1 MFDRNRFPYRN
12 RFTRPRTTRSGRRL
26 TAATTAAAL
35 ALTGAGV
42 ATVALTGPAA
52 AEPVTIT
59 AADFT
64 DGTTGAWTAS
74 GSATLEVVPD
84 PDDAGNNVLSV
95 TRAADYEGLQ
105 SPAGIFEA
113 GATYDF
119 SMRARIAPAAEGETP
134 PESTGIRFVM
144 KPDYTWVGNTTITSE
159 WTTVTGSYTAA
170 ADADPSALQAYLG
183 TADQEGP
190 YTIMVDDILVTS
202 EDSGTDP
209 GTAPG
214 GAISPVPAPAYLA
227 DGTGN
232 VSALTFD
239 DGPNP
244 GTTPALLD
252 FLAEQDITATF
263 CVIGQNIEADGGAE
277 ILRRIVDEGHV
288 LCNHSTGY
296 ADMGD
301 WTADQVRADLVANLE
316 IIRQALGD
324 PNQKVPF
331 WRAPNGS
338 WGVTPDVAVEL
349 GMQPLDVRNTIA
361 DWETQDEATLTENLR
376 AAMVPGELVLAH
388 DGGGDRSGT
397 LAAVRTVVS
406 ERLADGWEF
415 VFPQGTPPA
424 SGTVLSTDF
433 EDGTLGGWGPR
444 NGADDSGF
452 GVAVTDAYAHESTY
466 SAGITNRESTGD
478 GIGLDVT
485 GTLQAGVTYDV
496 SAWVRFAD
504 GATPGDVWLSLAHT
518 SDGETTYDTLA
529 QFDGMSST
537 SWQQVMATFTM
548 PSADDALLYLETDYN
563 GENLS
568 DWYVDDIE
576 ISVPEPPVVEDLTP
590 IHETTDFPVG
600 VAIDARETTG
610 PAGELTAR
618 HFNQITGEN
627 HMKPEAWY
635 DEEGNFG
642 RHAQA
647 TALMDFAAA
656 NDVRVY
662 GHVLAWH
669 GQTPDWFFQDD
680 AGDPLPAD
688 TAGQEMLRER
698 LRTHIFAVAE
708 NLSADYGPFGSDTN
722 PLVAWDV
729 VNEVISDSGEYDD
742 GMRRSEWYRVLGEEF
757 VDLAFRYADE
767 AFNET
772 YAAPPSD
779 TVPERP
785 VTLFINDY
793 NTEQSG
799 KQDRYL
805 ALVERLLERGVPV
818 DGVGHQFHVNL
829 SLPVGALETALDR
842 FADLPVTQA
851 VTELDVTTGTPVT
864 QASLIEQG
872 YYYRDAFRVFRDHS
886 AGMYSA
892 TVWGLTDDRSWV
904 ADNGAPLLFDG
915 AYQAKPAYHGVVD
928 GELPAKLRTA
938 DVFAGDVPLDD
949 AATSS
954 LEWDKLPLHTFGT
967 DAGNARFQLRWAPDH
982 LTAYVSVDDATTSG
996 DAVTFALGEAE
1007 YVVARDGSGDA
1018 DAVTSELEGGYDVVV
1033 HLPLDGAAEG
1043 DTLDLDVRVSDD
1055 GEAAGAWN
1063 SPGTLGTLTLVE
1075 ELSYTEIPE
1084 AATAPVIDG
1093 VADAAY
1099 EAAEPV
1105 VTTKAVEGEDGAQ
1118 ATVSTTWQGSTLYVL
1133 ADVADPVIDVSG
1145 SDPWVQDSVE
1155 LYVDAGNA
1163 KNGGYRADDT
1173 QIRISAENVV
1183 SFGTGDEADQAARLT
1198 SAVQQTDDGY
1208 VVEAAIDLLEY
1219 GGLGTF
1225 HGLDFQ
1231 VNDASDGARTA
1242 IRNWADPTGAGYQS
1256 TAHWGVGRLVGAP
1269 GIENT
1274 VPPEIT
1280 GKARPGRLLTADPG
1294 EWSVEDVTLSYQ
1306 WLRDGEPI
1314 AGHPHA
1320 KHSGTGKTYKV
1331 KPWDAGHEL
1340 TVEVTAEAEG
1350 YDPVTAASEPVTVRH
1365 QNPWQWTW
1373 TWLLPFWHWPWR

>member
-1 MFDRNRFPYRN
+1 M
-12 RFTRPRTTRSGRRL
+12 
-26 TAATTAAAL
+26 
-35 ALTGAGV
+35 
-42 ATVALTGPAA
+42 
-52 AEPVTIT
+52 PVTIT
-59 AADFT
+59 EADFT

-74 GSATLEVVPD
+74 GSTTPEVVPD
-84 PDDAGNNVLSV
+84 PDDAANNVLSI
-95 TRAADYEGLQ
+95 TRAADYEGIQ
-105 SPAGIFEA
+105 SPTGIFEA

-119 SMRARIAPAAEGETP
+119 SMRARIAPAADGETHP
-134 PESTGIRFVM
+134 ASTGIRFVM
-144 KPDYTWVGNTTITSE
+144 KPDYDWIGNTTITSE
-159 WTTVTGSYTAA
+159 WTTVTGSFTAA
-170 ADADPSALQAYLG
+170 ADADPTALQAYLG
-183 TADQEGP
+183 SDDQEGP

-202 EDSGTDP
+202 EDGGTDP

-214 GAISPVPAPAYLA
+214 GAISPVATPAYLA
-227 DGTGN
+227 DGTGD

-239 DGPNP
+239 DGPDP

-252 FLAEQDITATF
+252 FLAERDITATF
-263 CVIGQNIEADGGAE
+263 CVIGQNIQADGGAE
-277 ILRRIVDEGHV
+277 LLRRIVDEGHV

-296 ADMGD
+296 ADMGG
-301 WTADQVRADLVANLE
+301 WSADEVRADMVANLR
-316 IIRQALGD
+316 IIRQALGN

-338 WGVTPDVAVEL
+338 WGVTPEVAVEL

-361 DWETQDEATLTENLR
+361 DWETQDETTLTENLR
-376 AAMVPGELVLAH
+376 AAMVPGEIVLAH

-397 LAAVRTVVS
+397 LAAVRTVVT

-415 VFPQGTPPA
+415 VLPQGTPPA
-424 SGTVLSTDF
+424 SGTVLATGF
-433 EDGTLGGWGPR
+433 EDGTLDGWGPR

-452 GVAVTDAYAHESTY
+452 SVAVTDTYAHESTY
-466 SAGITNRESTGD
+466 SAGITGRESTGD

-485 GTLQAGVTYDV
+485 EALRAGVVYDV

-518 SDGETTYDTLA
+518 SGGETTYDTVA

-537 SWQQVMATFTM
+537 SWQQVTASFTM
-548 PSADDALLYLETDYN
+548 PAADDALLYLETDYN

-568 DWYVDDIE
+568 DWYIDDIE

-590 IHETTDFPVG
+590 IHETADFPVG
-600 VAIDARETTG
+600 VAIDSRETTG
-610 PAGELTAR
+610 PAAELTTR
-618 HFNQITGEN
+618 HFDQITAEN

-635 DEEGNFG
+635 DDEGNFR
-642 RHAQA
+642 RHAET

-656 NDVRVY
+656 NDLRVY
-662 GHVLAWH
+662 GHVLVWH
-669 GQTPDWFFQDD
+669 SQTPDRFFQDD

-688 TAGQEMLRER
+688 AAGREILRER

-708 NLSADYGPFGSDTN
+708 NLAADYGPFGSDTN

-729 VNEVISDSGEYDD
+729 VNEVISDSGEHDD

-772 YAAPPSD
+772 YAATPSD

-805 ALVERLLERGVPV
+805 ALTERLLERGAPV

-829 SLPVGALETALDR
+829 SMPVSALETALDR
-842 FADLPVTQA
+842 FSGLPVTQA

-864 QASLIEQG
+864 QAALIEQG
-872 YYYRDAFRVFRDHS
+872 YYYRDAFRAFRERS
-886 AGMYSA
+886 ADMYSA
-892 TVWGLTDDRSWV
+892 TVWGLTDGRSWRV
-904 ADNGAPLLFDG
+904 DNGAPLVFDD

-928 GELPAKLRTA
+928 GELPATLRTA

-949 AATSS
+949 GATGS
-954 LEWDKLPLHTFGT
+954 LEWDKLPPHTFAAA
-967 DAGNARFQLRWAPDH
+967 DGNAGFQLRWAPDH
-982 LTAYVSVDDATTSG
+982 LTTYVSVDDATPSG
-996 DAVTFALGEAE
+996 DAVSLTLGDAS
-1007 YVVARDGSGDA
+1007 YTVARDGSGDA
-1018 DAVTSELEGGYDVVV
+1018 DAVVSERDGGYDVVV
-1033 HLPLDGAAEG
+1033 HLPLEAAAEG
-1043 DTLDLDVRVSDD
+1043 DTLGLDVRVSDG
-1055 GEAAGAWN
+1055 GEDAGAWN
-1063 SPGTLGTLTLVE
+1063 SPGALGTLTLVE
-1075 ELSYTEIPE
+1075 ELSYTEIPG
-1084 AATAPVIDG
+1084 AATAPVVDG
-1093 VADAAY
+1093 EADAAY

-1105 VTTKAVEGEDGAQ
+1105 VTTKAVEGEAGAE
-1118 ATVSTTWQGSTLYVL
+1118 ATVSATWHGSTLYVL
-1133 ADVADPVIDVSG
+1133 ADVADPTIDVAG
-1145 SDPWVQDSVE
+1145 SDPWIQDSVE

-1198 SAVQQTDDGY
+1198 SAVRQTDGGY
-1208 VVEAAIDLLEY
+1208 TVEAAIDLLEY

-1256 TAHWGVGRLVGAP
+1256 TAHWGVGRLVDAP
-1269 GIENT
+1269 GIRNT

-1280 GKARPGRLLTADPG
+1280 GKARPGRTLTADPG
-1294 EWSVEDVTLSYQ
+1294 EWSVDDVTLRYQ

-1314 AGHPHA
+1314 HRSHGKPT
-1320 KHSGTGKTYKV
+1320 GTGPTYRV
-1331 KPWDAGHEL
+1331 GPWDAGHEL
-1340 TVEVTAEAEG
+1340 AVEVTAEAEG
-1350 YDPVTAASEPVTVRH
+1350 YEPVAATSEPVTVRH
-1365 QNPWQWTW
+1365 GNPWQWTW
-1373 TWLLPFWHWPWR
+1373 NWLLPFWQWPWR

>member
-1 MFDRNRFPYRN
+1 M
-12 RFTRPRTTRSGRRL
+12 
-26 TAATTAAAL
+26 TAAATAAAL
-35 ALTGAGV
+35 ALTGTA
-42 ATVALTGPAA
+42 AALAMTSPAA
-52 AEPVTIT
+52 AAPVTIT
-59 AADFT
+59 EADFT

-74 GSATLEVVPD
+74 GSATLNVVPD
-84 PDDAGNNVLSV
+84 PDDAGNNVLSI
-95 TRAADYEGLQ
+95 TRAADYEGIQ
-105 SPAGIFEA
+105 SPTGIFEA

-119 SMRARIAPAAEGETP
+119 SMRARIAPAADGETQP
-134 PESTGIRFVM
+134 ASTGVRFVM
-144 KPDYTWVGNTTITSE
+144 KPDYDWIGNTTITSE
-159 WTTVTGSYTAA
+159 WTTVTGSFTAA
-170 ADADPSALQAYLG
+170 ADADPTALQAYLG
-183 TADQEGP
+183 TTDQDGP

-202 EDSGTDP
+202 EDSGNDP

-214 GAISPVPAPAYLA
+214 GAINPVPTPAYLA
-227 DGTGN
+227 DGTGD

-252 FLAEQDITATF
+252 FLAEHDLSAVF
-263 CVIGQNIEADGGAE
+263 CVIGQNVQADGGAE

-296 ADMGD
+296 ADMGG
-301 WTADQVRADLVANLE
+301 WSADEVRADMVENLR
-316 IIRQALGD
+316 IIRQALGN

-361 DWETQDEATLTENLR
+361 DWETQDEAVLTENLR

-397 LAAVRTVVS
+397 LAAVRTVVT

-424 SGTVLSTDF
+424 SGTVLTTDF

-444 NGADDSGF
+444 NGADGSGF
-452 GVAVTDAYAHESTY
+452 DVAVTDAYAHESTY
-466 SAGITNRESTGD
+466 SAGITNRENTGD

-485 GTLQAGVTYDV
+485 EALRAGVTYDV
-496 SAWVRFAD
+496 SAWVRFAE

-518 SDGETTYDTLA
+518 SGGETTYDTVA
-529 QFDGMSST
+529 QFDGMSSS
-537 SWQQVMATFTM
+537 SWREVTATFTM
-548 PSADDALLYLETDYN
+548 PAADDALLYLETAYN

-610 PAGELTAR
+610 PAAELTTR
-618 HFNQITGEN
+618 HFDQLTPEN

-635 DEEGNFG
+635 DDEGNFR
-642 RHAQA
+642 RHSEA

-656 NDVRVY
+656 NDLNVY
-662 GHVLAWH
+662 GHVLVWH
-669 GQTPDWFFQDD
+669 SQTPEWFFQDD

-688 TAGQEMLRER
+688 AAGQEILRER

-708 NLSADYGPFGSDTN
+708 DLAADYGPFGSDTN

-742 GMRRSEWYRVLGEEF
+742 GMRRSEWYRILGEDF

-805 ALVERLLERGVPV
+805 ALTERLLARGVPV

-829 SLPVGALETALDR
+829 SMPVGALETALDR

-864 QASLIEQG
+864 QAALIEQG
-872 YYYRDAFRVFRDHS
+872 YYYRDAFRAFRERSGDL
-886 AGMYSA
+886 YSA
-892 TVWGLTDDRSWV
+892 TVWGLTDGRSWRV
-904 ADNGAPLLFDG
+904 DSGAPLVFDD

-949 AATSS
+949 DATGS
-954 LEWDKLPLHTFGT
+954 LEWDKLPLHTFAAA
-967 DAGNARFQLRWAPDH
+967 DGNAAFQLRWAPDH
-982 LTAYVSVDDATTSG
+982 LTAYVSVDDTTASD
-996 DAVTFALGEAE
+996 DAVTLTLGETG
-1007 YVVARDGSGDA
+1007 YTIARDGSGDA
-1018 DAVTSELEGGYDVVV
+1018 DAVVSERDGGYDVVV
-1033 HLPLDGAAEG
+1033 RLPLEAAAEG
-1043 DTLDLDVRVSDD
+1043 DTLGLDVRVSDG
-1055 GEAAGAWN
+1055 GEDAGAWN
-1063 SPGTLGTLTLVE
+1063 SPGALGTLTLVE
-1075 ELSYTEIPE
+1075 ELSYTRIPGT
-1084 AATAPVIDG
+1084 ATAPVIDG
-1093 VADAAY
+1093 AADAAY
-1099 EAAEPV
+1099 DAAEPV
-1105 VTTKAVEGEDGAQ
+1105 VTAKSVEGEDGAE
-1118 ATVSTTWQGSTLYVL
+1118 ATVSTTWHGSTLYVL
-1133 ADVADPVIDVSG
+1133 AEVADPAIDVSG
-1145 SDPWVQDSVE
+1145 SDPWIQDSVE
-1155 LYVDAGNA
+1155 IYVDAGNA

-1198 SAVQQTDDGY
+1198 SAVRQVEGGY
-1208 VVEAAIDLLEY
+1208 VVEAAVDLLEY
-1219 GGLGTF
+1219 GGVGTF

-1231 VNDASDGARTA
+1231 VNDATDGARTA

-1256 TAHWGVGRLVGAP
+1256 TAHWGVGRLVEAP
-1269 GIENT
+1269 GIRNT
-1274 VPPEIT
+1274 EPPEIT
-1280 GKARPGRLLTADPG
+1280 GTARPGKTLTAEPG
-1294 EWSVEDVTLSYQ
+1294 EWSVDDVTFTYQ
-1306 WLRDGEPI
+1306 WLRDGEPM
-1314 AGHPHA
+1314 AGHPHP

-1350 YDPVTAASEPVTVRH
+1350 YDPVAVTSEPVTVRH
-1365 QNPWQWTW
+1365 PSPWQWVW
-1373 TWLLPFWHWPWR
+1373 GWLAPFWHWPWR